1 MDTNVTIIINVQINN
16 EYQVANV
23 SSWEAFE
30 ANAKSKLKTAHLISS
45 TFSCLV
51 PS

>member
-23 SSWEAFE
+23 SS
-30 ANAKSKLKTAHLISS
+30 
-45 TFSCLV
+45 
-51 PS
+51 